1 MHEMGI
7 ANSILEAAWEEARRY
22 PGGRP
27 AKVGVVIGEFAGVDT
42 ESLRFCFEA
51 ITKDR
56 KPAPI
61 ELDIAWRAGSDELKF
76 AYLELD
82 EVGPDEVGPNEVRN
96 DASGNREEG
105 SERERLDCG
114 AAA

>member
-27 AKVGVVIGEFAGVDT
+27 AKVGVVIGEYAGVDT

-51 ITKDR
+51 ITNDQ
-56 KPAPI
+56 KPAAI
-61 ELDIAWRAGSDELKF
+61 ELDIAWRAGSDELRF
-76 AYLELD
+76 AYLELEEGGLD
-82 EVGPDEVGPNEVRN
+82 EVKN